1 MSDVAIVGSGPN
13 GLAAGV
19 IMARAGLSVD
29 LYEAQDA
36 IGGGMRS
43 KSLFE
48 PGIVHDICSAVHP
61 MGGASRF
68 FREFDLAARGVELLL
83 PEVSYAHPLDG
94 GRAGIAYQ
102 DLEKTC
108 ARLGVDGERWRRLMG
123 PLTGRSESLVD
134 LLLSDLRR
142 LPADPLAAALLPT
155 RILRT
160 GTPLSRRMFREPEA
174 AAMFAGLAAHSMAR
188 LPSLAAAG
196 VGLLLGELAHSR
208 GWPIPRGGSQSI
220 ADAMAVDFQAHG
232 GKLHTGHPV
241 TDLRELQDAR
251 AVLLDIAPRGLL
263 DLAGTRLPPGY
274 RRQLESYKYGPAIGK
289 VDFLVSE
296 PIPWA
301 DPEVA
306 KAGTVHLG
314 GDQAETYRSETLV
327 AKGKRPDRPFA
338 MVSEPMI
345 VDPSRGEPGKRPV
358 WAYCHL
364 PNGDDVQPD
373 EIVRAQIERFA
384 PGFSE
389 TVLASRGVRTSE
401 LAAYNPNYV
410 GGNISTGAVSPK
422 QVLARPVARW
432 NPFRTP
438 IDGVYL
444 CSAATPPGPGV
455 HGMCGYFAAE
465 SALRREFGVTELPKL
480 SG

>member
-29 LYEAQDA
+29 LYEAADT
-36 IGGGMRS
+36 IGGGLRS

-68 FREFDLAARGVELLL
+68 FREFDLAARGVELLS

-102 DLEKTC
+102 DLETTC
-108 ARLGVDGERWRRLMG
+108 ARLGVDGDRWRRLMG
-123 PLTGRSESLVD
+123 PLTERSESLVD
-134 LLLSDLRR
+134 LLLSDQRR
-142 LPADPLAAALLPT
+142 VPKDPLAGALLPG
-155 RILRT
+155 RILET
-160 GTPLSRRMFREPEA
+160 GTPLSRRMFREPQA
-174 AAMFAGLAAHSMAR
+174 AAMLAGLAAHSMAR

-220 ADAMAVDFQAHG
+220 ADAMAADFLAHG
-232 GKLHTGHPV
+232 GKLHTGQPI
-241 TDLRELQDAR
+241 TDLRELREAR

-263 DLAGTRLPPGY
+263 DIAGTLLPQGY
-274 RRQLESYKYGPAIGK
+274 RRQLESYRYGPAIGK

-296 PIPWA
+296 PIPWT

-314 GDQAETYRSETLV
+314 GDQAETYRGETLV
-327 AKGKRPDRPFA
+327 ARGKRPDRPFT

-345 VDPSRGEPGKRPV
+345 ADPSRGDPGRRPV

-373 EIVRAQIERFA
+373 DLVREQIERFA

-410 GGNISTGAVSPK
+410 GGNISTGAVTPR

-438 IDGVYL
+438 LDGVYL

-465 SALRREFGVTELPKL
+465 SALRREFGGAEVPKL
-480 SG
+480 GI

>member
-1 MSDVAIVGSGPN
+1 MNDVAIVGSGPN

-29 LYEAQDA
+29 LYEAADG
-36 IGGGMRS
+36 IGGGLRS

-68 FREFDLAARGVELLL
+68 FREFDLAARGVEMIL

-94 GRAGIAYQ
+94 GRAGIAYR
-102 DLEKTC
+102 DLDRTC
-108 ARLGVDGERWRRLMG
+108 ARLGADGERWGRLMG
-123 PLTGRSESLVD
+123 PLAERSESLVD
-134 LLLSDLRR
+134 LLLSDQRR
-142 LPADPLAAALLPT
+142 IPADPLAAALLPS
-155 RILRT
+155 RILAA
-160 GTPLSRRMFREPEA
+160 GTPLSRRMFREAEA
-174 AAMFAGLAAHSMAR
+174 TAMLAGLAAHSMAQ

-196 VGLLLGELAHSR
+196 VGLLLGELAHSS
-208 GWPIPRGGSQSI
+208 GWPIPRGGSQAI
-220 ADAMAVDFQAHG
+220 ADAMAADFVAHG
-232 GKLHTGHPV
+232 GKLHTGHRV
-241 TDLRELQDAR
+241 SDIRELRDAR
-251 AVLLDIAPRGLL
+251 TVLLDVAPRGLL
-263 DLAGTRLPPGY
+263 DLAGSLLPNGY
-274 RRQLESYKYGPAIGK
+274 RRQLESYRYGAAIGK

-301 DPEVA
+301 DPEVG
-306 KAGTVHLG
+306 KAGTAHLSG
-314 GDQAETYRSETLV
+314 GQAETYHGETLV
-327 AKGKRPDRPFA
+327 ARGKRPDRPFV
-338 MVSEPMI
+338 MLSEPMI
-345 VDPSRGEPGKRPV
+345 ADPSRGEPGKRPV

-364 PNGDDVQPD
+364 PNGDDVEPLD
-373 EIVRAQIERFA
+373 LVRDQIERFA
-384 PGFSE
+384 PGFAE
-389 TVLASRGVRTSE
+389 TVLASRSVTASA

-410 GGNISTGAVSPK
+410 GGNISTGAVTPK

-432 NPFRTP
+432 NPYRTP
-438 IDGVYL
+438 LSGVYL

-465 SALRREFGVTELPKL
+465 SALRREFGITELPNL